1 MDAVDEVKHRL
12 NIEDVIGEYVE
23 LKRAGRNFK
32 GMSPFVAEKT
42 ASFMVSPDKQIWHDF
57 SSGKGGNMFSF
68 IMEMEGVE
76 FRGALELLARKA
88 GVDLEQYGR
97 GDGKTR
103 QLKDRLYEANEWAC
117 KFYQKQLVANKTALE
132 YLMKKRAYTRE
143 TLLLFRL
150 GYSPNTNGRSLSE
163 FLMKKGFTADEL
175 KKAGLATQRRN
186 GLGDMF
192 RGRIMVPLMDPQ
204 GKVVGFTARLL
215 IDDPEAPKYINTP
228 QTLLYDKGRHVF
240 GLHLAKEALRK
251 EKFAVLTEG
260 NLDVIASH
268 QAGVAQVVATAG
280 TALTEMQLKAL
291 GRFTPDIRLAFDQD
305 KAGLAATERAIPI
318 AQKVGV
324 QLSVVTIPEGKDPD
338 ELVKS
343 NPQSWRD
350 VITKPEHAV
359 DWLMA
364 RYAEQLDVSTAQG
377 KKKLSDVALAT
388 IRRLDDPVEQEHYVR
403 HLAEITGSSETALQK
418 KLQGIPEPSSTVRR
432 NTKPRTAEGTNAPAG
447 HGAQAIVMPPL
458 LERWLNHVLAIALSY
473 PACRLKLVE
482 LPPIMFEEPDRKAV
496 YDFVIANPG
505 GNDKDAIAK
514 ELHTQE
520 DYVKILV
527 LQFEELYQDLAS
539 DEVMNAFHTLL
550 RRAVHDYV
558 KYEKAKLQLTRQSAD
573 DATKRQLEEQDKQ
586 MNLLLNK
593 YKD

>member
-12 NIEDVIGEYVE
+12 NIEDVVGEYVE
-23 LKRAGRNFK
+23 LKRAGRNYK
-32 GMSPFVAEKT
+32 GLSPFVPEKT

-68 IMEMEGVE
+68 IMEMEGLE
-76 FRGALELLARKA
+76 FRGALEILARKA
-88 GVDLEQYGR
+88 GVDLEKYGG

-103 QLKDRLYEANEWAC
+103 QLKDRLYEANEWAA
-117 KFYQKQLVANKTALE
+117 KFYQKQLVANKMALD

-150 GYSPNTNGRSLSE
+150 GYSPNTNGRSVCE

-175 KKAGLATQRRN
+175 QKAGLAVQRRG

-192 RGRIMVPLMDPQ
+192 RGRIMVPLMDAQ
-204 GKVVGFTARLL
+204 GKVVGFTARIL
-215 IDDPEAPKYINTP
+215 IDDPDAPKYINTP

-240 GLHLAKEALRK
+240 GLHLAKDALRK

-268 QAGVAQVVATAG
+268 QAEVKQVVATAG

-305 KAGLAATERAIPI
+305 RAGLAATERAIPI

-324 QLSVVTIPEGKDPD
+324 QLQVVTIPEGKDPD
-338 ELVKS
+338 ELVRH
-343 NPQSWRD
+343 NPQAWRD

-364 RYAEQLDVSTAQG
+364 RYAEQLDLSTAQG
-377 KKKLSDVALAT
+377 KKQLSDIALAT
-388 IRRLDDPVEQEHYVR
+388 IRRLDDPVEKEHYVR
-403 HLAEITGSSETALQK
+403 HLATLTGSSEDALQK
-418 KLQGIPEPSSTVRR
+418 KLQGLPEPATTVRR
-432 NTKPRTAEGTNAPAG
+432 KAKPQPKPATDADDAAEAKELQVLGQLQNHLLAFCLGYA
-447 HGAQAIVMPPL
+447 ASRLDLADMP
-458 LERWLNHVLAIALSY
+458 LELFIGD
-473 PACRLKLVE
+473 
-482 LPPIMFEEPDRKAV
+482 DRKKVWEYLTAH
-496 YDFVIANPG
+496 PG
-505 GNDKDAIAK
+505 STDKAEIAK
-514 ELHTQE
+514 ELHAQE

-527 LQFEELYQDLAS
+527 LQFEELYQDLDTMS
-539 DEVMNAFHTLL
+539 VNETFHTLK
-550 RRAVHDYV
+550 RKVV
-558 KYEKAKLQLTRQSAD
+558 KNYANYELAKISQKIQTVSEPEQRELMLKANQL
-573 DATKRQLEEQDKQ
+573 
-586 MNLLLNK
+586 NHLLNN
-593 YKD
+593 